1 MPSLVLTDMNLP
13 TGSGIDLLKWI
24 RAEPSL
30 HTLPVVILSSST
42 HPVEV
47 HSAYALRVNAYLEKP
62 PTFDGW
68 RKLVAGMSEF
78 WLSAAETPP
87 ERARFSY
94 PSDWKSRADSEVDVV
109 SRSPMAAADSPRASA

>member
-1 MPSLVLTDMNLP
+1 MPSLVLTDMKLP
-13 TGSGIDLLKWI
+13 TVSGIDVLKWI

-30 HTLPVVILSSST
+30 HTLPVVMLSSST

-47 HSAYALRVNAYLEKP
+47 HTAYALRVNAYIEKP

-68 RKLVAGMSEF
+68 RKLVAGVSEF
-78 WLSAAETPP
+78 WLSGAGTPP

-94 PSDWKSRADSEVDVV
+94 PATGSPEPIRKRC
-109 SRSPMAAADSPRASA
+109 SRSPMAAADSPGASA